1 MPKEGFNVVTITE
14 QTHQKAHSSY
24 LQRIK
29 SGKIEGRKSFSHF
42 IDGIIIE
49 KIEADEY
56 LSRMAPFMQKIG
68 LQDNSILIKDN
79 KLGRIAE
86 VQIRG
91 KELIC
96 LLCDKKDCVHVG
108 FSYAIP
114 EVYRVM
120 SLQKGT
126 RAK

>member
-14 QTHQKAHSSY
+14 QTHQKARSTFLHK
-24 LQRIK
+24 LK
-29 SGKIEGRKSFSHF
+29 SGELQGRKSFSHF

-91 KELIC
+91 KDLIC

-120 SLQKGT
+120 SLQKSA
-126 RAK
+126 RR